1 MAVQGQHVASVVPLH
16 EVLVILVWDRGCVLS
31 KLQQVFQPL
40 AVFVQNEEGEVEAA
54 APVERDWGSG
64 RELSCRL
71 LGEWQTLD
79 RVEQPGKACA
89 GISAELG
96 WWGVVVGC
104 SRSSVQNQEDMERAE
119 RGEECLES

>member
-1 MAVQGQHVASVVPLH
+1 MRKEKWRLLLLWRETGVQEGSLAA
-16 EVLVILVWDRGCVLS
+16 GC
-31 KLQQVFQPL
+31 
-40 AVFVQNEEGEVEAA
+40 
-54 APVERDWGSG
+54 WGSG
-64 RELSCRL
+64 S
-71 LGEWQTLD
+71 TLD

-104 SRSSVQNQEDMERAE
+104 SRSSAQNQEDMERAE

>member
-54 APVERDWGSG
+54 APVERDRGSG

-71 LGEWQTLD
+71 LGEWQHSG
-79 RVEQPGKACA
+79 QG
-89 GISAELG
+89 
-96 WWGVVVGC
+96 
-104 SRSSVQNQEDMERAE
+104 
-119 RGEECLES
+119 